1 MVGRELEDRGRED
14 VRTGTGKN
22 QGDFGGVVSGIGFI

>member
-14 VRTGTGKN
+14 VRTGKN